1 MKRMVLAGFLILMA
15 IVIGVSS
22 YITLTKLCEEVI
34 TQAETCISISYTDD
48 PQALL
53 KATEELVFMW
63 DEQQDRIVMLASR
76 KDLNTI
82 ENNIPTLPLLAE
94 SEEMSLYRLK
104 CVECVNLLEELIK
117 REKITWGNIF

>member
-22 YITLTKLCEEVI
+22 YITLTNLCEEVI
-34 TQAETCISISYTDD
+34 TQAETCINISYTDD
-48 PQALL
+48 SQALL
-53 KATEELVFMW
+53 KATQKLVIMW

-76 KDLNTI
+76 KDLSTI
-82 ENNIPTLPLLAE
+82 ENNIPTLPLLVE
-94 SEEMSLYRLK
+94 SDEMSLYRLK